1 MNRIL
6 CLGED
11 FDNMPW
17 EFTLIQVS
25 IVLHAGGV
33 LRIALSLI
41 SPPLPMHT
49 HTRNFFCE
57 IILFLARW
65 ENDAETIKTMISLQC
80 DTYFNLLMKLLLW
93 TVNKCRIVCSLDTQV
108 KYMYPLLNS
117 PWFLSLF
124 FQARK
129 LISDFAII
137 LSILIFCVID
147 ALVGVD
153 TPKLIVPSEFKVG
166 ELPSFGLPATL

>member
-1 MNRIL
+1 
-6 CLGED
+6 
-11 FDNMPW
+11 
-17 EFTLIQVS
+17 
-25 IVLHAGGV
+25 
-33 LRIALSLI
+33 
-41 SPPLPMHT
+41 
-49 HTRNFFCE
+49 
-57 IILFLARW
+57 
-65 ENDAETIKTMISLQC
+65 
-80 DTYFNLLMKLLLW
+80 
-93 TVNKCRIVCSLDTQV
+93 
-108 KYMYPLLNS
+108 MYPLLNS